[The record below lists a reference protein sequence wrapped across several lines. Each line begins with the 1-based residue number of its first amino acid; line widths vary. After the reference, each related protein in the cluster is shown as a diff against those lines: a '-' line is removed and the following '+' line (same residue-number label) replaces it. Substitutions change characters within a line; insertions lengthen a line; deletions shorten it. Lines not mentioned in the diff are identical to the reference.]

1 MYGNLYYIEYNYLYM
16 VLLVLEKLWLNIFK
30 SLIMLYCINYYYIK
44 NLINWVVLLCLWSL
58 VEFLDMCFVLIILG
72 NV

>member
-1 MYGNLYYIEYNYLYM
+1 M

-30 SLIMLYCINYYYIK
+30 SLIMLYCINYYDIK